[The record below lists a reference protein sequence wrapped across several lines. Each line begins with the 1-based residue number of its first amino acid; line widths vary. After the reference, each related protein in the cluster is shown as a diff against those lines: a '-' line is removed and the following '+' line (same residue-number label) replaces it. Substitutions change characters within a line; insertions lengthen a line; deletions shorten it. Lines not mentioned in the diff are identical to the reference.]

1 MNYINRF
8 VTLLLIAFVATS
20 FHAVFQSDRTEDLLL
35 GSWVY
40 IPGDDGLYLEKRD
53 EMEDKKYGLTIFS
66 DGELV
71 RRNATYAWDDEIFRD
86 SPGHWKLSGDTLTL
100 LYEYSSSQ
108 KSQEIVLIKHLD
120 SVSMKLERLDW
131 VEIRE

>member
-1 MNYINRF
+1 MNYINRSIM
-8 VTLLLIAFVATS
+8 LLLFVFAATS
-20 FHAVFQSDRTEDLLL
+20 FYVVFQSDRTEDLLL

-53 EMEDKKYGLTIFS
+53 KMEDKKYGLTIFP
-66 DGELV
+66 DGELI

-100 LYEYSSSQ
+100 LYEYSSSE